1 MGKLFFECSH
11 TALMGK
17 KKTHKGVRRAHV
29 DRNRELIFKSD
40 EGQTYGRVE
49 KMLGNGRLLATSE
62 CAQKES
68 NLICKIRGAMRR
80 SEWISVGDTVLIG
93 MREFQDDK
101 ADVLHVYNREEVMLL
116 TKWGMLEIPTFQED
130 TFTTT
135 IIEGEF
141 EIAFEDDDIDG
152 I

>member
-1 MGKLFFECSH
+1 M
-11 TALMGK
+11 AK
-17 KKTHKGVRRAHV
+17 KKTHKGVRRANT
-29 DRNRELIFKSD
+29 DRKRELVFKSE

-80 SEWISVGDTVLIG
+80 SEWISVGDTVLISL
-93 MREFQDDK
+93 REFQDDK

-116 TKWGMLEIPTFQED
+116 TKWGMLDIPVFQEEEIYS
-130 TFTTT
+130 TTV
-135 IIEGEF
+135 IEGEV

>member
-1 MGKLFFECSH
+1 
-11 TALMGK
+11 MGK
-17 KKTHKGVRRAHV
+17 KKTHKGARRAHI

-40 EGQTYGRVE
+40 DGQAYGRVE

-68 NLICKIRGAMRR
+68 NLICKIRGSMRR

-93 MREFQDDK
+93 LRDFDEDK

-116 TKWGMLEIPTFQED
+116 TKWGMLEIPTFVQEERYS
-130 TFTTT
+130 T
-135 IIEGEF
+135 IIETDV
-141 EIAFEDDDIDG
+141 EITFEDDDIDG

>member
-1 MGKLFFECSH
+1 M
-11 TALMGK
+11 AK
-17 KKTHKGVRRAHV
+17 KKSRKGARRAHT
-29 DRNRELIFKSD
+29 DRKRELIFKSE
-40 EGQTYGRVE
+40 EGQAYGRVE

-68 NLICKIRGAMRR
+68 NLICKIRGSMRR

-93 MREFQDDK
+93 LRDFQDDK
-101 ADVLHVYNREEVMLL
+101 ADVLHVYNREEVMML
-116 TKWGMLEIPTFQED
+116 TKWGMLEIPTFQEE
-130 TFTTT
+130 TYQTT
-135 IIEGEF
+135 IIEGEV